1 MSFLDS
7 YQDLFTHLLTLAGN
21 GTLWPIPVFLAL
33 FAILVLIIP
42 RVRGKLGERRV
53 AQWLARIVEG
63 EALHDVILPDHRG
76 GLTQIDH
83 LVKTRTALLVI
94 ETKHYRGQIFGR
106 AFDAQWTQRLG
117 RRSHPFQNP
126 LRQNHAHVEAVK
138 ALVPGV
144 PIVGRVVFTGTAAF
158 PQGVL
163 AGVST
168 LRSLTEDLR
177 SELGPKSLPAAR
189 STDLDLAWAE
199 LKAQADQIRALHD
212 DARSASPRARNHCS
226 RSPAANGCAYRYP

>member
-1 MSFLDS
+1 MSLFES
-7 YQDLFTHLLTLAGN
+7 YQDIFAPILKLAGS

-33 FAILVLIIP
+33 FAILVLIAP
-42 RVRGKLGERRV
+42 RVRGKLGEWRV
-53 AQWLARIVEG
+53 AQWLAHFIEG

-76 GLTQIDH
+76 GLTQVDH

-94 ETKHYRGQIFGR
+94 ETKNYRGRIYGR

-144 PIVGRVVFTGTAAF
+144 PIIGRVVFTGTAAF
-158 PQGVL
+158 PQGVP

-168 LRSLTEDLR
+168 LRSLAEELNA
-177 SELGPKSLPAAR
+177 ELGAASPPAAR
-189 STDLDLAWAE
+189 STDLDLAWAK
-199 LKAQADQIRALHD
+199 LKEKADQRPE
-212 DARSASPRARNHCS
+212 ARQPATPGSHLPTLKPRLASS
-226 RSPAANGCAYRYP
+226 LLTK